1 MPAQSA
7 PAQSAPTQAISTA
20 QNAASSVISAFTRSD
35 GERIFGVD
43 IRQTDDADRGLTPQ
57 TVRDIQR
64 LATLLALFFAA
75 IIVYVAWSN
84 YSDIVEGQQNAALD
98 KVSSQAV
105 DIDARLGNAVAW
117 TDTAMSTSS
126 PQRMVGVAAR
136 GAGVAGSAFV
146 DGDGNLIFAI
156 PAEAGEFLAQAA
168 SGERSSASVEIK
180 RVVAENGD
188 INPVV
193 VRQTPSG
200 RLITALG
207 TQTLLSQTSGTS
219 ALVSP
224 TGLVI
229 DGPRQIALDGALGG
243 FDMDDGQLARLTNSA
258 DIRRVEGWKVSGN
271 KVWLASAR
279 VPNSDLTVIHAA
291 PRSFPLSTILKSIL
305 PLIGLMGGTCGVI
318 IVMMN
323 RVLNHMKRAQT
334 SSEAD
339 EIARQRYQAAIEGTG
354 GGIFEIDLTDNMVFM
369 SKSLVEKFNLGTSDR
384 HLPIT
389 QFLSL
394 FHDNSRDTFYT
405 QIRRAHMTGTFNC
418 DVQVRH
424 LPIMLSCQAKP
435 IMRSDEGDAIP
446 TRKVIVGVAH
456 DVTEQ
461 RGAQTRLRMAETRL
475 FDALR
480 SMSDAFVIW
489 DQLDRLVLWNA
500 RFEEFF
506 GFQTGNLQPGMD
518 RTTIDYHA
526 QNAVENIFPLD
537 DAGTSEVHLKD
548 GRWLRYMETQT
559 EDGGRVTIATEVTE
573 IRRREEE
580 VRQNNEVLESQYE
593 TLRQT
598 QTRLLDL
605 ARNYEREK
613 IRAEEANQS
622 KSEFLANMS
631 HELRTP
637 LNAING
643 FSDIMQ
649 KEMFGPL
656 GDPRY
661 KEYVTDILF
670 SGKHLLSLINDI
682 LDMSKI
688 EAGKM
693 TLNIDT
699 VMVGSMID
707 QVIRMVRGR
716 AEENR
721 LKLIYRPVEMHQIE
735 ADPRA
740 VKQILL
746 NLITNA
752 IKFTPEGG
760 VVRVTAEAKQ
770 AGIIVRVADSGMGI
784 SPEDLE
790 RLAQPFE
797 QASNNNSGEGTG
809 LGLAL
814 SKSMVEMHGG
824 NFDIT
829 SKLGEGT
836 TITFTLPNRPVP
848 VARDQN
854 ATKVSEEIS
863 KLADTISNALQHGVA
878 GAKDDVE
885 VVRAAGEEDNLPAP
899 DTSHIPQ
906 VYIPPAA

>member
-1 MPAQSA
+1 
-7 PAQSAPTQAISTA
+7 
-20 QNAASSVISAFTRSD
+20 
-35 GERIFGVD
+35 
-43 IRQTDDADRGLTPQ
+43 
-57 TVRDIQR
+57 
-64 LATLLALFFAA
+64 
-75 IIVYVAWSN
+75 
-84 YSDIVEGQQNAALD
+84 
-98 KVSSQAV
+98 
-105 DIDARLGNAVAW
+105 
-117 TDTAMSTSS
+117 
-126 PQRMVGVAAR
+126 
-136 GAGVAGSAFV
+136 
-146 DGDGNLIFAI
+146 
-156 PAEAGEFLAQAA
+156 
-168 SGERSSASVEIK
+168 
-180 RVVAENGD
+180 
-188 INPVV
+188 
-193 VRQTPSG
+193 
-200 RLITALG
+200 
-207 TQTLLSQTSGTS
+207 
-219 ALVSP
+219 
-224 TGLVI
+224 
-229 DGPRQIALDGALGG
+229 
-243 FDMDDGQLARLTNSA
+243 
-258 DIRRVEGWKVSGN
+258 
-271 KVWLASAR
+271 
-279 VPNSDLTVIHAA
+279 
-291 PRSFPLSTILKSIL
+291 
-305 PLIGLMGGTCGVI
+305 VI

-369 SKSLVEKFNLGTSDR
+369 SKSLVERFNLGTSDR

-405 QIRRAHMTGTFNC
+405 QIRRAHMTGTFEC

-435 IMRSDEGDAIP
+435 IMRSDENDTIP

-461 RGAQTRLRMAETRL
+461 RGAQARLRMAETRL

-506 GFQTGNLQPGMD
+506 GFKKGNLQPGMD

-526 QNAVENIFPLD
+526 QNAVENVMPLD
-537 DAGTSEVHLKD
+537 DLGTSEVHLKD
-548 GRWLRYMETQT
+548 GRWLRYMESAT

-573 IRRREEE
+573 IRNREQE
-580 VRQNNEVLESQYE
+580 VRHNNEVLESQYQ

-605 ARNYEREK
+605 ARSYEREK

-699 VMVGSMID
+699 VLVSSLVE
-707 QVIRMVRGR
+707 QVIRIVRGR

-721 LKLIYRPVEMHQIE
+721 LKLIYRPVDMQQIE

-760 VVRVTAEAKQ
+760 VVRVDCEAKQ
-770 AGIIVRVADSGMGI
+770 SGVIVRVADSGMGI
-784 SPEDLE
+784 STEDLE

-814 SKSMVEMHGG
+814 SKSFVEMHGG
-824 NFDIT
+824 NFHIT

-848 VARDQN
+848 VSREESQ
-854 ATKVSEEIS
+854 TGVSEEIS
-863 KLADTISNALQHGVA
+863 KLADTISNALQQGVE
-878 GAKDDVE
+878 GAKDDIQTVKADQE
-885 VVRAAGEEDNLPAP
+885 QANAPAP
-899 DTSHIPQ
+899 DMSHVPQ
-906 VYIPPAA
+906 VYVPPPAA